1 MFAVQAAG
9 QVSAHNQK
17 KSAAKAR
24 NREKLRQFDAAN
36 QDYLTQVMLDNNK
49 WKNDVLNAELE
60 QEDVFDSMVQ
70 QWNDYDEQLDSIFA
84 DADFKLQDAIIS
96 MYKNEYAGTQTGRT
110 AARLAGQSARELG
123 FAKAE
128 ITNKLILSQRE
139 ADVKKEGVRM
149 DATSKINNL
158 FNKVRHPPMPGHTP
172 IPAPYEAGPSQAS
185 LIIGLAGSA
194 LSAYGMH
201 KLSNPGDTGM
211 KSIES
216 GYSAEDAIAMGR
228 DPGQSLNI
236 EMGGATYV
244 DISGDGITETLITP
258 GQMKD
263 PSYDILK
270 TR

>member
-1 MFAVQAAG
+1 MFAVQAVG

-17 KSAAKAR
+17 TAAAKAR

-84 DADFKLQDAIIS
+84 DADFKLQDAIIN

-110 AARLAGQSARELG
+110 AARLAGKSAKELG

-128 ITNKLILSQRE
+128 MTAKLMLSQRE
-139 ADVKKEGVRM
+139 AERKKEGAALQAG
-149 DATSKINNL
+149 DKINKL
-158 FNKVRHPPMPGHTP
+158 FNQVRHPPVHGHTP
-172 IPAPYEAGPSQAS
+172 IPEPYKAGPSTAS
-185 LIIGLAGSA
+185 LVVGLAGSA

-201 KLSNPGDTGM
+201 KLSTPGDTGM
-211 KSIES
+211 KGLPSDADIAGHAADHTRTQTES
-216 GYSAEDAIAMGR
+216 FAILHP
-228 DPGQSLNI
+228 D
-236 EMGGATYV
+236 TYLETV
-244 DISGDGITETLITP
+244 IDGDSISGPTVKSWDNKL
-258 GQMKD
+258 
-263 PSYDILK
+263 
-270 TR
+270 

>member
-9 QVSAHNQK
+9 QVSAHNQQ

-49 WKNDVLNAELE
+49 WKNDVLNSELE

-123 FAKAE
+123 FKKAE

-139 ADVKKEGVRM
+139 ADVKKEGVRL
-149 DATSKINNL
+149 DAVSKINKL
-158 FNKVRHPPMPGHTP
+158 FDQVRHPPMHGHTP
-172 IPAPYEAGPSQAS
+172 IPQPYEAGPSQAS

-201 KLSNPGDTGM
+201 KLSTPGDTGM
-211 KSIES
+211 KELPSQADIAGHAADHGRTLTES
-216 GYSAEDAIAMGR
+216 SAI
-228 DPGQSLNI
+228 LNPD
-236 EMGGATYV
+236 TYLETV
-244 DISGDGITETLITP
+244 IDGDGIGESVVKTWETQT
-258 GQMKD
+258 K
-263 PSYDILK
+263 
-270 TR
+270 